1 MSYALCT
8 TGQRLLLKAPTAG
21 RVRPQTRRSLQQA
34 TTRCMASEVKLDK
47 STPEDKWRELLSA
60 EEVSLRR
67 AR

>member
-1 MSYALCT
+1 
-8 TGQRLLLKAPTAG
+8 
-21 RVRPQTRRSLQQA
+21 
-34 TTRCMASEVKLDK
+34 MASEVKLDK